1 MPWAEVISELESKLV
16 GTLKGTF
23 TPMDGVPF
31 FRVMYPPREER
42 EALRQFKLLADRLNQ
57 QGWQTVQISLT
68 EAMKEALA
76 SLLGCGVDKLAERL
90 KEEERRRDQS
100 ELKSNL
106 AEHLP
111 PEMAKVVIAHI
122 DSHGLSKKG
131 VAFLIRTGAIYPF
144 MRPSHLLV
152 HLEGKVKCAI
162 VIAYPGTSV
171 GAFLDSEAVGLY
183 GGYYRG
189 EIIQWR

>member
-1 MPWAEVISELESKLV
+1 MPWAEVIEELESKLV

-42 EALRQFKLLADRLNQ
+42 EALRQFRLLPERVKQ
-57 QGWQTVQISLT
+57 QGWQVECISLT
-68 EAMKEALA
+68 YVFREALA
-76 SLLGCGVDKLAERL
+76 SLFGCKVEELSERMK
-90 KEEERRRDQS
+90 KEERTRNRK
-100 ELKSNL
+100 ELKSSL
-106 AEHLP
+106 VEHLP
-111 PEMAKVVIAHI
+111 TEMARII
-122 DSHGLSKKG
+122 TESIESRGLFRKG
-131 VAFLIRTGAIYPF
+131 VVFLIRTGAIYPF
-144 MRPSHLLV
+144 MRPSHLLAQ
-152 HLEGKVKCAI
+152 LEGKVKCAI

-171 GAFLDSEAVGLY
+171 GAFLDSEAAGLY

>member
-1 MPWAEVISELESKLV
+1 MPWAEVISELESKIV

-23 TPMDGVPF
+23 KPMDGVPF

-68 EAMKEALA
+68 EAMKEAIA
-76 SLLGCGVDKLAERL
+76 SLLGCGVDELSERL
-90 KEEERRRDQS
+90 KEVERSRDRN
-100 ELKSNL
+100 ELKNKL

-122 DSHGLSKKG
+122 DSPGLSEKG
-131 VAFLIRTGAIYPF
+131 VAFLVRTGAIYPF
-144 MRPSHLLV
+144 MRPSHLLA
-152 HLEGKVKCAI
+152 HLEGKVKWVI

-171 GAFLDSEAVGLY
+171 GAFLDSEPAGLY

-189 EIIQWR
+189 EIVQWR

>member
-1 MPWAEVISELESKLV
+1 MPWDEVIGELESKLV

-42 EALRQFKLLADRLNQ
+42 EAIRKFRLLSERLKQ
-57 QGWQTVQISLT
+57 QGWQAECISLT
-68 EAMKEALA
+68 HVLQEALA
-76 SLLGCGVDKLAERL
+76 SLFGCDVKELSERL
-90 KEEERRRDQS
+90 KKEERIRDRN

-106 AEHLP
+106 AEYLP
-111 PEMAKVVIAHI
+111 PEMAKVITEHI
-122 DSHGLSKKG
+122 ESQGLSRKG
-131 VAFLIRTGAIYPF
+131 VVFLVRTGAIYPF
-144 MRPSHLLV
+144 MRPSHLLK
-152 HLEGKVKCAI
+152 HLEGKVKCAV

-171 GAFLDSEAVGLY
+171 GAFLDSEPADLY

>member
-1 MPWAEVISELESKLV
+1 MPWTEVIRELEAKLV

-23 TPMDGVPF
+23 RPMDGVPF
-31 FRVMYPPREER
+31 FRVTYPPREER

-57 QGWQTVQISLT
+57 QGWPTVQISLT
-68 EAMKEALA
+68 QAMKEALA
-76 SLLGCGVDKLAERL
+76 SLLGCGVQELAERL
-90 KEEERRRDQS
+90 KEEERSRDRS

-111 PEMAKVVIAHI
+111 AEIARVVVQIV
-122 DSHGLSKKG
+122 SHGVWEKG
-131 VAFLIRTGAIYPF
+131 VLFLVRTGAIYPF

-152 HLEGKVKCAI
+152 HLEGKVKLAV
-162 VIAYPGTSV
+162 VIAYPGISV
-171 GAFLDSEAVGLY
+171 GAFLDSESAGLY

>member
-1 MPWAEVISELESKLV
+1 MPWAEVISELESKIV

-23 TPMDGVPF
+23 KPMDGVPF

-68 EAMKEALA
+68 EAMKEAIA
-76 SLLGCGVDKLAERL
+76 SLLGCGVDELSERL
-90 KEEERRRDQS
+90 KEVERSRDRN
-100 ELKSNL
+100 ELKNKL

-122 DSHGLSKKG
+122 DSHGLSQKG
-131 VAFLIRTGAIYPF
+131 VAFLVRTGAIYPF
-144 MRPSHLLV
+144 MRPSHLLA
-152 HLEGKVKCAI
+152 HLEGKVKWVI

-171 GAFLDSEAVGLY
+171 GAFLDSEPASLY